1 MNVDKIEDDIRL
13 FKADFKQHPH
23 EFLTSKWVLEKIPY
37 IFNNDSEAYIKTKL
51 KLASMIHVDSCSI
64 IFVGS
69 ASTGFSLSP
78 MKNFRKFNAKSDWK
92 TQARMTLAAKVD
104 LTPEE
109 FGRRGQFYFGL
120 SAFEGFEFTD
130 AFTG

>member
-78 MKNFRKFNAKSDWK
+78 MKNFRKFKGHCQTS
-92 TQARMTLAAKVD
+92 VD
-104 LTPEE
+104 E
-109 FGRRGQFYFGL
+109 FFRFSQKCV
-120 SAFEGFEFTD
+120 
-130 AFTG
+130 TGGT

>member
-78 MKNFRKFNAKSDWK
+78 MKNFRKFNALRRIRQIFTAFLRILFSSFTAIPFLFAGDKCSS
-92 TQARMTLAAKVD
+92 TQN
-104 LTPEE
+104 
-109 FGRRGQFYFGL
+109 
-120 SAFEGFEFTD
+120 
-130 AFTG
+130 